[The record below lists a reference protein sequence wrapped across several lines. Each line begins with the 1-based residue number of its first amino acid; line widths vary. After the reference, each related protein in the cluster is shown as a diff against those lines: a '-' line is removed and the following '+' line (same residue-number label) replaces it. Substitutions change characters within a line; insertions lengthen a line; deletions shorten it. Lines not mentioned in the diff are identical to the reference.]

1 MEPGWCDGSTLE
13 RPTDRL
19 SLRGYGSLSKGRG
32 GGSGQGHGDQ
42 RISVISSTSSNTTSG
57 IVSDK
62 VQSVDESEDE
72 LDLDGAPTRRA
83 PVAAPSLE
91 SLALA
96 HLRDSCDSLPAELER
111 RGNDSATQNHS
122 TVGGQQNGIINSNSN
137 STTLPRRLAGLGAR
151 LARVGRSS
159 NKAPPVSSLSTPTPN
174 DMSRNGSLHS
184 SSSQH
189 SSSTI
194 HSTSLSKSRV
204 AANGTNT
211 PWHGCDMNSTTSN
224 QEMVVKNNS
233 ASSWLRL
240 NTVDV
245 TDGVASLRLSSQPE
259 EDQQQNRS
267 APNATGTEPPTG
279 GLEEENQYWYSCDDD
294 VSETGSTSG
303 EKCPGGVLCA
313 DCRMGIV
320 RCGDQQQHEDLPDH
334 HHHHHHHLHHTKGP
348 SDSSSLCVSVD
359 HTAQDSTLSDCQ
371 SYFHSHVSSVDSSL
385 GGAVSSH
392 PNHALIPVP
401 EMTNTP
407 LAATVSAL
415 SNGGSLRSLRSAKLS
430 AAVEDATNVDYSV
443 QSGPAGVDS
452 SMNLGSPKLD
462 FTVTSAV
469 PNTGTYPRRSTVSNT
484 LDSDSDYVTLPPLCP
499 RGMTMDNVNGPN
511 SYIFMEPMQPKN
523 GASVTVANVNQLS
536 LRHCLNNSRTQ
547 EDAASSTYS
556 AGSCSGMMNMMRPQ
570 SGLSNSASA
579 AAAAAAAASEAAAR
593 FITTRPTISI
603 LQAHAASTA
612 PSTQPSFAAPA
623 QHLIPPPPY
632 DIRQHPLYHQT
643 QVQQQQQLQQQQQQQ
658 QQSYCP
664 AQIQAQFQSMDPSSS
679 CYQYVPPPA
688 GYSSCQQADGF
699 IIEPPPPPPPYPAHL
714 QAQVQAP
721 LTTANLGLHL
731 SQQSVSSLVSKHSLN
746 SMPSSSRSVEAVSD
760 SRAVQPNNHAVYASE
775 DVASLNESKT
785 NGSSL
790 YGVMTTDPETA
801 TASANAG
808 ASSAASAGNA
818 PVAPVIGKNNY
829 LDLHATNTLSR
840 RPQQPIPTSAQ
851 QQQQA
856 AQQQQQQQQPSNG
869 AAVPYEQYHLG
880 IPPPPQYPGVNSN
893 NNIKPAYS
901 NVYSNQVTQSQIE
914 QFKAQLYSD
923 VDYVIYPHKDPSLSQ
938 QEYLDTK
945 EAASFISSAASSTY
959 SDQGQLASDVGVY
972 LPPPPPYRAPS
983 TKSGTSSI
991 YRSSPTPNMP
1001 PLSSTGGIVLSSTT
1015 PASHPPLQHLGYGY
1029 HHGGA
1034 RPASVHYASN
1044 QSLSSGNYSSSY
1056 STSNYSSNYSA
1067 QVPMAYVPY
1076 PSKYLS
1082 CQSLASSHSS
1092 NPSANYSA
1100 SNCYS
1105 ASTISLTGSYEPVGA
1120 AIQYGA
1126 AQQMRSKLAP
1136 PVLSR
1141 VHSEENIL
1149 TYDLPEVTTLSS
1161 AIARQGAR
1169 GCILPPPPPYR
1180 KQSLDVP
1187 STTGTTASSTASAPS
1202 TSSVSDQQHGSY
1214 QADGKILPGQ
1224 KTPLDI
1230 KTLREKSRNLDLPLI
1245 SALCNDTTL
1254 LNQAKR
1260 KPNPAAA
1267 ASGQLQLQAQQQQQQ
1282 QQQQSQQQQQQ
1293 QQQHQPTQ
1301 VSNIQSMPLPPTPI
1315 EAAQGKTT
1323 GQPPPKPGS
1332 QVNGQ
1337 SHPYVM
1343 PRHLASMS
1351 MSQTDTVQRRPPLQ
1365 LHTVAR
1371 RSAAAAHAAQTS
1383 RPTSWHVDGN
1393 NWNTTQIDNQSAM
1406 NGGNEKS
1413 TAPPPPL
1420 PPPNSNSAIEAKLQQ
1435 LQKAAVAIAT
1445 GPGSIIA
1452 EDGKIAKAL
1461 NLPAFAKSV
1470 KNSYVVSPSRKHP
1483 VSGLYAVTELGKPP
1497 TGSRKIA
1504 PTAFSHPHNNSGTNN
1519 GTKLPMPN
1527 PSNSKT
1533 SFSVVP

>member
-1 MEPGWCDGSTLE
+1 MSPGGWCDNSTLE
-13 RPTDRL
+13 RPDRL
-19 SLRGYGSLSKGRG
+19 SLRGYGSLSKGRVS

-72 LDLDGAPTRRA
+72 LDLDGAPSRRPPA
-83 PVAAPSLE
+83 AAPSLE

-96 HLRDSCDSLPAELER
+96 HLRDSCDSLPAEFER
-111 RGNDSATQNHS
+111 RNGATAQTQSSA
-122 TVGGQQNGIINSNSN
+122 VGGQQNESSN

-159 NKAPPVSSLSTPTPN
+159 NKATTTTMATTPTPSNN

-184 SSSQH
+184 SSS
-189 SSSTI
+189 TI
-194 HSTSLSKSRV
+194 HSKSRV
-204 AANGTNT
+204 AASANNNPG
-211 PWHGCDMNSTTSN
+211 WH
-224 QEMVVKNNS
+224 NS
-233 ASSWLRL
+233 AQEHSSWLRL

-245 TDGVASLRLSSQPE
+245 TDGVASLRLASQAE
-259 EDQQQNRS
+259 EGIGL
-267 APNATGTEPPTG
+267 NATTTGGNEQQPTG

-320 RCGDQQQHEDLPDH
+320 RCGDQQQHEVDLPDSHH

-415 SNGGSLRSLRSAKLS
+415 SNGGSLRSLRSAKLQNNGT
-430 AAVEDATNVDYSV
+430 EDATNVDYSV
-443 QSGPAGVDS
+443 QSGADS
-452 SMNLGSPKLD
+452 SMSLGSPKLD

-499 RGMTMDNVNGPN
+499 RGMENVNG

-523 GASVTVANVNQLS
+523 GAPVTVANVNQLS

-556 AGSCSGMMNMMRPQ
+556 AGSCSGMINMMRPQ
-570 SGLSNSASA
+570 SGLSASASAA

-603 LQAHAASTA
+603 LQAHTASAA

-632 DIRQHPLYHQT
+632 DIRQHPLYHQS
-643 QVQQQQQLQQQQQQQ
+643 QVQQQQQQLQQQQQQQ
-658 QQSYCP
+658 QQQQSYHP

-688 GYSSCQQADGF
+688 GYSSCQQTDGF
-699 IIEPPPPPPPYPAHL
+699 IIEPPPPPPPYPVHL
-714 QAQVQAP
+714 QGQVQAP

-746 SMPSSSRSVEAVSD
+746 SMASSEPVSD

-790 YGVMTTDPETA
+790 YGVMTTDPETVASISAA
-801 TASANAG
+801 TMA
-808 ASSAASAGNA
+808 AASAAASVNNSNT

-851 QQQQA
+851 QQQPT
-856 AQQQQQQQQPSNG
+856 QQQQQQPANG

-893 NNIKPAYS
+893 HIKPTFT
-901 NVYSNQVTQSQIE
+901 NVYTNQVTQSQIE

-959 SDQGQLASDVGVY
+959 SDQGQLANDVGVY

-1126 AQQMRSKLAP
+1126 QQMRSKLAP

-1141 VHSEENIL
+1141 VHSEESIL

-1187 STTGTTASSTASAPS
+1187 STTTGPTS
-1202 TSSVSDQQHGSY
+1202 TSSVTSTPSTVAGVSEQQQQHASY
-1214 QADGKILPGQ
+1214 LNDGKVLPQGQ

-1260 KPNPAAA
+1260 KPNPLPP
-1267 ASGQLQLQAQQQQQQ
+1267 QLQPQSQQQHQQQQQQ
-1282 QQQQSQQQQQQ
+1282 QP
-1293 QQQHQPTQ
+1293 PTQQ

-1337 SHPYVM
+1337 TSGHPYVM
-1343 PRHLASMS
+1343 PRHPASMS

-1371 RSAAAAHAAQTS
+1371 RSAAAQAAQSS

-1393 NWNTTQIDNQSAM
+1393 NWNTTQQDNQSSVM

-1413 TAPPPPL
+1413 NAPPPPL

-1497 TGSRKIA
+1497 TGARKITPA
-1504 PTAFSHPHNNSGTNN
+1504 AFSHPHSSSGTNN
-1519 GTKLPMPN
+1519 GTTKLPMPN